1 MKKEKQLS
9 VTSVMNEIDSEIKAP
24 FSPKHPDY
32 WNMLSEIILECQ
44 RLRFE
49 KNISQKLLSEKMETK
64 QSVISRFEN
73 MGRKPNYDFLVRL
86 AHELGC
92 NPKMYL
98 DGDFSVQVPYELR
111 EKLLEIAEQKNVDI
125 EKYLT
130 DCISSAINE
139 DYIEYSSTFFNG
151 KEYQNNYD
159 METLCS
165 NDYIAFNSE
174 SLKNQEV
181 DEAE

>member
-1 MKKEKQLS
+1 MKNENNLS
-9 VTSVMNEIDSEIKAP
+9 ITAMMKNINSAITES

-32 WNMLSEIILECQ
+32 WTMLSEIILESQ
-44 RLRFE
+44 RIRFE
-49 KNISQKLLSEKMETK
+49 KDISQKQLAEKMETK

-86 AHELGC
+86 AHELGG

-111 EKLLEIAEQKNVDI
+111 SKLQEIVKQQNTDI

-130 DCISSAINE
+130 NCLISKIND
-139 DYIEYSSTFFNG
+139 DYIEYSSTLLQNTG
-151 KEYQNNYD
+151 YQNKYD
-159 METLCS
+159 IEACS
-165 NDYIAFNSE
+165 SDFYIKFNSGSIKQNDY
-174 SLKNQEV
+174 
-181 DEAE
+181 DEAA